1 VDVGFLLLGA
11 AGFGSGVWLGSRVP
25 PPLWAV
31 LCSGFL
37 MLLSLKVL
45 ATPINRPTDL
55 LLLAAVTWVLSCP
68 MVGGSLGAAI
78 NPDMDE

>member
-1 VDVGFLLLGA
+1 VDLAFVALGAVGFV
-11 AGFGSGVWLGSRVP
+11 SGVWLGARVP

-37 MLLSLKVL
+37 LLLSLKVL
-45 ATPINRPTDL
+45 ATPAHRPADL
-55 LLLAAVTWVLSCP
+55 LLLAGVTWVLSCP

-78 NPDMDE
+78 NPELDE